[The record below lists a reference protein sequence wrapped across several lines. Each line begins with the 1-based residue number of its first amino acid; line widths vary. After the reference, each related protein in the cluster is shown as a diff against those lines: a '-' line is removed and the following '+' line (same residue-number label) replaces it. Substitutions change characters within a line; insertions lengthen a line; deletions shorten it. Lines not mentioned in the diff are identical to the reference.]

1 MPMST
6 QKRAYALDA
15 LRGYAIITMVLSATV
30 VAGILPEWMYH
41 AQTPPPTH
49 AYLPEISGLT
59 WVDLVFPFFLFAMGA
74 ALPFSIGSRLE
85 RGVRWSKI
93 ALDVVLRWL
102 QLAFFA
108 IFIQHF
114 YPYVLSAPQDWR
126 SWLLAMAAF
135 ALLFPMF
142 MRFKKVLPWV
152 RVVIKVVAYGVAL
165 AMLLTTSYA
174 GGRNFSPE
182 FSNIIILIL
191 SNVALFAGLIYL
203 ATSAGWLAGRGRKV
217 RMMLFALLALLVLG
231 GDVEGSWAADVMHYS
246 PIWWLLRFDYLRYL
260 LILLPAMEAGEM
272 LRQSMQGGADETEHT
287 SSNNRW
293 ATVLGVAAVALVVAT
308 LCTVQNHEI
317 GLWGVVT
324 LALLCVMYV
333 ASKRIG
339 GSMGKLW
346 LQLTV
351 LAAVLL
357 ALGVLAEPLQG
368 GVKKDPATLSYL
380 FTTAGLAVVSLVSLS
395 VAVDYFGHRKIL
407 AFLWQSGQNPMV
419 AYVACDLVVYPLLNL
434 TGSVALL
441 WPLYAT
447 PLLGAIHGFI
457 LTAITVLI
465 TMFTTRQKWFWR
477 T

>member
-1 MPMST
+1 MKPT
-6 QKRAYALDA
+6 QRAYALDA

-85 RGVRWSKI
+85 RGVKWWKI
-93 ALDVVLRWL
+93 AIDVVLRWL

-114 YPYVLSAPQDWR
+114 YPYVLSAPQDLR

-135 ALLFPMF
+135 AVLFPMF
-142 MRFKKVLPWV
+142 MRFD
-152 RVVIKVVAYGVAL
+152 RVALWGRIAIKVAAYGAAVV
-165 AMLLTTSYA
+165 MLLTTDYA
-174 GGRNFSPE
+174 SERIFSPE

-203 ATSAGWLAGRGRKV
+203 VTSAEWLRGRGREV
-217 RMMLFALLALLVLG
+217 RMLLFALLALLVLG
-231 GDVEGSWAADVMHYS
+231 GDVEGSWAADVMRYS

-272 LRQSMQGGADETEHT
+272 LRQSMKGEGDATERT
-287 SSNNRW
+287 SGNNRW
-293 ATVLGVAAVALVVAT
+293 ATVLGVAAVVLVVAT
-308 LCTVQNHEI
+308 LGSVQNHQI
-317 GLWGVVT
+317 GLWALVT
-324 LALLCVMYV
+324 VAILCVMMV
-333 ASKRIG
+333 ASKRVSG
-339 GSMGKLW
+339 TMGRLW
-346 LQLTV
+346 LQLSV
-351 LAAVLL
+351 LAAVVL

-380 FTTAGLAVVSLVSLS
+380 FTTAGLATVSLVALS
-395 VAVDYFGHRKIL
+395 VAVDYFGHRKAL

-419 AYVACDLVVYPLLNL
+419 AYVACDLVVYPLLNI
-434 TGSVALL
+434 TGGVALL
-441 WPLYAT
+441 WPLYST
-447 PLLGAIHGFI
+447 PLLGALHGFI
-457 LTAITVLI
+457 LTAVTVLI
-465 TMFTTRQKWFWR
+465 TMFTTRRKWFWR